1 MTTRALAV
9 VLKINR
15 PIDLT
20 NDSFNPA
27 KSWFVHIPVLFPCGR
42 SEILPLL
49 CLPEL
54 PDQPKATNTRLPWML
69 YRHQLGKCNY
79 TIIVFFSFLFDKS
92 KQNYVQRRKCGV
104 NSKINFKLF
113 QVTIYIFIFGILAL
127 EIIETLSLLNGLILQ
142 FVNVFVRV
150 LH

>member
-9 VLKINR
+9 ALKINQ

-54 PDQPKATNTRLPWML
+54 PDQPKATNTRLPEML
-69 YRHQLGKCNY
+69 YRHQLGKY
-79 TIIVFFSFLFDKS
+79 SYIIRGRIHRKFALIFLQIFPQIFAQIFFSKNLHKCFQKYLRKNFET
-92 KQNYVQRRKCGV
+92 QNFCA
-104 NSKINFKLF
+104 NNCAKICKKNF
-113 QVTIYIFIFGILAL
+113 TIFF
-127 EIIETLSLLNGLILQ
+127 TPKN
-142 FVNVFVRV
+142 FR
-150 LH
+150 

>member
-1 MTTRALAV
+1 MTPRALAV
-9 VLKINR
+9 ALKINQ

-54 PDQPKATNTRLPWML
+54 PDQPKATNTRLPQML
-69 YRHQLGKCNY
+69 Y
-79 TIIVFFSFLFDKS
+79 
-92 KQNYVQRRKCGV
+92 
-104 NSKINFKLF
+104 
-113 QVTIYIFIFGILAL
+113 
-127 EIIETLSLLNGLILQ
+127 
-142 FVNVFVRV
+142 
-150 LH
+150 

>member
-54 PDQPKATNTRLPWML
+54 PDQPKQPTPGCPGCCIGINWGNVITQSL
-69 YRHQLGKCNY
+69 
-79 TIIVFFSFLFDKS
+79 FFSHFFS
-92 KQNYVQRRKCGV
+92 INQN
-104 NSKINFKLF
+104 KIM
-113 QVTIYIFIFGILAL
+113 YR
-127 EIIETLSLLNGLILQ
+127 EE
-142 FVNVFVRV
+142 NVG
-150 LH
+150 